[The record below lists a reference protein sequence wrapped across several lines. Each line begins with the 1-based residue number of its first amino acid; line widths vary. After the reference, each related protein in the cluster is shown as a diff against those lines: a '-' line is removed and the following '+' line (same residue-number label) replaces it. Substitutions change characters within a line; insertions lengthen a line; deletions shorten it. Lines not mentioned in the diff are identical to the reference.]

1 MTNSKACG
9 QWITPLRASPSL
21 VKPDPSIRLCRHV
34 SVGPGVS
41 FELRLQLLEVLSQV
55 SLASG
60 HGALGLQE
68 LQRALGRPGEEGRQ
82 LWSLLGRHHLSW
94 GNLPAAKDAF
104 ENARSCVGEES
115 TLLLNQG
122 LLAMASSDYSAA
134 RNAFEAAAVATA
146 ALEEEV
152 LAAENNLAVC
162 KFYTKDLR
170 GACERLEA
178 LVKKEPVRFLKP
190 SILHNL
196 ASFYE
201 FSQDASGK
209 RRQLHMF
216 AATTQILESKDLS
229 GPQFLPPLNHRI
241 LQLMELPW
249 LRSGLDLAGPSRPAP
264 SASSAAPRP
273 APPTRVGRGR
283 SVAAVWSVAGLVRWR
298 RAGRRTWRK
307 ATPSEEEEERKR
319 VAEVSAQERAR
330 RERIDDHWRD
340 GNAKAQP
347 AAIIQND
354 WVRRVALAGD
364 EVFVGTS
371 STGVRRHS
379 FGSVEPKQV
388 YGVHGNPQRMVTA
401 DHPAKVDPETSVTS
415 LTWTGQHL
423 CAGLAGGRLQVW
435 NEEGWLILDHEVN
448 SRPCYVC
455 VYDSSILVA
464 AAGDSIM
471 AWDLNDLGDAAPRCR
486 ITMSCRVHCLNL
498 AFEGSVALGLADG
511 SLELRSLPDLSL
523 LSRRILGPVPVSA
536 VYVDERGIV
545 SGDDAGQVV
554 CWDADAQMPGEEWQI
569 KWRGQHQ
576 GRIVALNRGG
586 GDSIISAG
594 LDGHIMARK
603 AETGEHMF
611 SIPNHKVWLGSMC
624 VSEELDLLVTDGRDN
639 AVYLYDFG
647 NP

>member
-1 MTNSKACG
+1 MRLMNAFSTLQKPGSDIHWLEDMVVIVLKAEKLWQKLG
-9 QWITPLRASPSL
+9 TR
-21 VKPDPSIRLCRHV
+21 R
-34 SVGPGVS
+34 
-41 FELRLQLLEVLSQV
+41 VLSQV

-68 LQRALGRPGEEGRQ
+68 LQRALGRPGVDDGEEGRQ

-104 ENARSCVGEES
+104 ENARSCVGEAPGGES

-162 KFYTKDLR
+162 KFYTKDLSMCGSGQDWDTWAAR
-170 GACERLEA
+170 ACCSDLRKSQVPDTGEGLLNTLGPPEA

-209 RRQLHMF
+209 RRQLHML
-216 AATTQILESKDLS
+216 AATTQLLCFERFSCRYSFVIC
-229 GPQFLPPLNHRI
+229 FPLAI
-241 LQLMELPW
+241 
-249 LRSGLDLAGPSRPAP
+249 DAGKHED
-264 SASSAAPRP
+264 
-273 APPTRVGRGR
+273 TDGERG
-283 SVAAVWSVAGLVRWR
+283 GKQHLVKK
-298 RAGRRTWRK
+298 RK
-307 ATPSEEEEERKR
+307 KGAQMG
-319 VAEVSAQERAR
+319 VSAQERAR